1 MARFSLAPRKA
12 TPNSLN
18 IWTSPL
24 PHLSPFSGS
33 PPCPLLRIPCRS
45 QTTPLRCRC
54 GAVAVRLLLSFNR
67 TRPSKSIHD
76 FSSTQISA
84 RRPRDA
90 PLSLKSLLSAIRPQF
105 IRGKPD
111 KTLVGAV
118 SYSNSVHRMLR
129 ICHLHI
135 GVFSKSSPPPC
146 VPFVP
151 HFSSLAPQICSA
163 HHGITPW
170 VILAGLPLLSSLGF
184 SYRSPTTA
192 PIVSQHFYLRHTL
205 FNKADACHVG
215 LLIASHIWY
224 S

>member
-84 RRPRDA
+84 RHPRDA

-151 HFSSLAPQICSA
+151 HFSSLAPQNLLWA
-163 HHGITPW
+163 PW
-170 VILAGLPLLSSLGF
+170 NHSLGHPRRLTSSFFSGLLLPLANNCSHCLTTLL
-184 SYRSPTTA
+184 PTA
-192 PIVSQHFYLRHTL
+192 HPLQQS
-205 FNKADACHVG
+205 
-215 LLIASHIWY
+215 
-224 S
+224 